1 MTTAETLGGGI
12 AVITGAASGLGAG
25 FAHAAADAGM
35 IVVAVDVAA
44 DRLDDV
50 AANVRA
56 KGAKVFQYVVNVA
69 DASAVEV
76 LAKTVHDELGEVR
89 LLINNAAVETL
100 GRIWEVPAEVWH
112 RTFSINVF
120 GIANGIRAF
129 LPRMIECGRPAFVS
143 NVASSGM
150 LGILPTHGVYIATK
164 AAIFSLTETLYLDL
178 EPLGKPI
185 HVSAVLPHAVASRI
199 IQDAFTTE
207 AAKAEAAQTAEHLVL
222 GMEPMTA
229 ARIALDGIASGA
241 FWVSSHP
248 DEVASIARERGARF
262 TRMDRPT
269 RTFAT
274 PRT

>member
-1 MTTAETLGGGI
+1 MTTAETLGGGV
-12 AVITGAASGLGAG
+12 AVVTGAAGGLGAG

-35 IVVAVDVAA
+35 TVIAVDVVI
-44 DRLDDV
+44 DRLDGV
-50 AANVRA
+50 ATDIRV
-56 KGAKVFQYVVNVA
+56 KGGKAFTYVVNVA
-69 DASAVEV
+69 DASAVEA
-76 LAKTVHDELGEVR
+76 LAETVHDRFGDVR

-100 GRIWEVPAEVWH
+100 GRIWEVPADVWQ

-129 LPRMIECGRPAFVS
+129 LPRMIERGRPAYVS

-150 LGILPTHGVYIATK
+150 LAVLPTHGVYIATK

-207 AAKAEAAQTAEHLVL
+207 AAKTEAAETAKHVVL
-222 GMEPMTA
+222 GMDPMTA
-229 ARIALDGIASGA
+229 GRIALDGIASGA

-248 DEVASIARERGARF
+248 DELAPIAQERGARF
-262 TRMDRPT
+262 TRMDRPKRMFQLPGT
-269 RTFAT
+269 
-274 PRT
+274 

>member
-1 MTTAETLGGGI
+1 MTTAGALSGGV
-12 AVITGAASGLGAG
+12 AVITGAAGGLGAG
-25 FAHAAADAGM
+25 FAHAAADVGM
-35 IVVAVDVAA
+35 TVIAVDVVADRLKDVAA
-44 DRLDDV
+44 DI
-50 AANVRA
+50 RA
-56 KGAKVFQYVVNVA
+56 KGGTVFPHIVNVA
-69 DASAVEV
+69 DALAVEA
-76 LAKTVHDELGEVR
+76 LANTVHDGFGEVR

-129 LPRMIECGRPAFVS
+129 LPKMIESGRPAYVS

-150 LGILPTHGVYIATK
+150 LGVLPTHGVYIATK

-207 AAKAEAAQTAEHLVL
+207 AAKAEAAETAKHVVL
-222 GMEPMTA
+222 GMDPMTA
-229 ARIALDGIASGA
+229 GRIALDGIASGA

-248 DEVASIARERGARF
+248 DEVASIARERGVRF

-269 RTFAT
+269 RTFEM